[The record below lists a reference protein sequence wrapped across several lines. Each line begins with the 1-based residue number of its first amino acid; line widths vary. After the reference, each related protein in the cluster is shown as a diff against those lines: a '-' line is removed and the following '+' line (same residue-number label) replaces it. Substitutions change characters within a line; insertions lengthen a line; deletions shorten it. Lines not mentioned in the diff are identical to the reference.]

1 MSFTD
6 LPLAT
11 PCLSLCLSFKKV
23 VAGDTGVVASGGATD
38 TVVAAGGATAT
49 DTVVAAAGGTTDTV
63 VATAGGAT
71 DATEVAAG
79 GAPDTPGATAGGS
92 TEEDKGGQKCTDN
105 DNEHS
110 NLIKYCIIFLCKSLP
125 SDVERSNRCLDNMW
139 KPGKL

>member
-11 PCLSLCLSFKKV
+11 PCLSFCLSFKKV
-23 VAGDTGVVASGGATD
+23 VAGDTVVVAAGGATDTVVAAGGATD

-71 DATEVAAG
+71 DSTSDTTEVAAG

-105 DNEHS
+105 DNEYS
-110 NLIKYCIIFLCKSLP
+110 NKILHYIFMQISP
-125 SDVERSNRCLDNMW
+125 FRC
-139 KPGKL
+139 